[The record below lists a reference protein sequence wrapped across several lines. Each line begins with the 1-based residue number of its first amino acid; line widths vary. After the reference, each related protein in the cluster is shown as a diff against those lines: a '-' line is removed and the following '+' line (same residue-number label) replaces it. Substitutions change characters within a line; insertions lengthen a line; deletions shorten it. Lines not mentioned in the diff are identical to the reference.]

1 MNLKEIKE
9 LIEVLKDTDVT
20 ELELEKS
27 GTRIKI
33 KKGAESRVPMLMEHV
48 MPAMSNEPASLPAPS
63 QQLQPAAD
71 ASKENGQN
79 NFVVVTSPIV
89 GTFYRSPS
97 PETAVYV
104 EVGDVVKKGQILCII
119 EAMKLMNEIEAEVS
133 GKVVEIVVDNAQPVE
148 YGEPLFH
155 IEPM

>member
-9 LIEVLKDTDVT
+9 LIDVLKDSDVT
-20 ELELEKS
+20 EIELEKA

-33 KKGAESRVPMLMEHV
+33 KKGAAGRERVPAPRAGE
-48 MPAMSNEPASLPAPS
+48 LPAVEP
-63 QQLQPAAD
+63 PAQVAPP
-71 ASKENGQN
+71 AEPQGEVQKNL
-79 NFVVVTSPIV
+79 FVVNSPIV
-89 GTFYRSPS
+89 GTFYRAPT
-97 PETAVYV
+97 PDAAVYV

-133 GKVVEIVVDNAQPVE
+133 GKIVAALVENAQPVE

-155 IEPM
+155 IEPI